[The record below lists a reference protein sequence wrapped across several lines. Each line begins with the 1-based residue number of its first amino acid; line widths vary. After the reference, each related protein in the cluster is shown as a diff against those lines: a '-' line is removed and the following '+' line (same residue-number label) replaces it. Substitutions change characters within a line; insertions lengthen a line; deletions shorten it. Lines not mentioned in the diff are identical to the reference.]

1 MVSDSSDEGESEGE
15 GVTAMPLPST
25 IQQLLLQQT
34 DAKFAAESD
43 ALCASL
49 REDHDRQMTAL
60 REELVSAESELVES
74 QKAFDVYR
82 ERARVAL
89 KQTSAEQHNLTG
101 VNAELGGKV
110 KALGEE
116 LTTVRTESAAQA
128 LEAETQLAAAL
139 TERGELNTELASLKE
154 QLADERAAAASA
166 ATSRDESAAIE
177 SLRAE
182 TMAATVERARLE
194 AKCKESVTLIA
205 KLRAE
210 MTKKSDAARKLLE
223 GKDREIARY
232 VAQFKAFKEGGG
244 STPSTISPPGS
255 RQNTPGPT
263 LQSVPVTPTG
273 ARWGP
278 AGAGSAGRSA
288 PEPAPAG
295 NVRVRV
301 LPLQSDYE
309 LPPPH
314 LRRTGTGT
322 GTEEDQVQVP
332 GDALDGKLG
341 YVKAIISGL
350 FLHPRGRPQEART
363 IAQMGR
369 ALVMLL
375 QFSAEESATI
385 LHNIEYKLVNA
396 VITANAVDSIS
407 GGLNSGWDWVIGATT
422 GSGGSGGS
430 SNNTSRAQHAQS
442 QPQAH
447 SELPAGRSMV
457 SPSHSAANSLMP
469 SMDEIGEALSPIAN
483 LFSPAR

>member
-1 MVSDSSDEGESEGE
+1 M
-15 GVTAMPLPST
+15 
-25 IQQLLLQQT
+25 
-34 DAKFAAESD
+34 
-43 ALCASL
+43 
-49 REDHDRQMTAL
+49 
-60 REELVSAESELVES
+60 
-74 QKAFDVYR
+74 
-82 ERARVAL
+82 
-89 KQTSAEQHNLTG
+89 
-101 VNAELGGKV
+101 
-110 KALGEE
+110 
-116 LTTVRTESAAQA
+116 
-128 LEAETQLAAAL
+128 
-139 TERGELNTELASLKE
+139 
-154 QLADERAAAASA
+154 
-166 ATSRDESAAIE
+166 
-177 SLRAE
+177 
-182 TMAATVERARLE
+182 
-194 AKCKESVTLIA
+194 
-205 KLRAE
+205 
-210 MTKKSDAARKLLE
+210 
-223 GKDREIARY
+223 
-232 VAQFKAFKEGGG
+232 
-244 STPSTISPPGS
+244 
-255 RQNTPGPT
+255 
-263 LQSVPVTPTG
+263 
-273 ARWGP
+273 
-278 AGAGSAGRSA
+278 
-288 PEPAPAG
+288 
-295 NVRVRV
+295 
-301 LPLQSDYE
+301 QSDYE